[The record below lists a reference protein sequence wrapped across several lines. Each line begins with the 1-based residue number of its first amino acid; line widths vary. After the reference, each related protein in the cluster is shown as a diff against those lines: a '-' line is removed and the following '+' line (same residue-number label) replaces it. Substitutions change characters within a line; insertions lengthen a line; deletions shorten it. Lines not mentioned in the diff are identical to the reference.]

1 MNVDIVKNDSK
12 LAVGVGSALMD
23 ILLKES
29 DDFVTKTGAP
39 KGGMTLV
46 EADAIEGFISQSD
59 NDTEFVPGGSACNT
73 IIGIGKLSKKAKFI
87 GKRGNDQLGG
97 ELETALKEHNV
108 EPLLEITNTPT
119 GRVLSIITPDA
130 QRTMYTYLGAAAESS
145 PEEMLAEKF
154 KGAAVVHLEGY
165 LLFNKDLIFAA
176 LKAAKD
182 AGAIISLDLAAFTV
196 VEAARDILGEIVKD
210 YVDILLANE
219 DEAKAFTGIENEEE
233 SLKKLAENVE
243 IAVLKVGKR
252 GSSISYKGEITK
264 VGILGN
270 GDAVDTTGA
279 GDLWASGFLYGVI
292 NGLPIEKCGEIA
304 AACGYEVVQVVGAHI
319 PSEGWKRI
327 RDVVNK

>member
-1 MNVDIVKNDSK
+1 MNIDILKNDSK

-29 DDFVTKTGAP
+29 DDFVKNTGAA

-46 EADAIEGFISQSD
+46 EADDIEGFLAKS
-59 NDTEFVPGGSACNT
+59 NNETEFVPGGSACNT
-73 IIGIGKLSKKAKFI
+73 IIGLGKLCKKAKFI
-87 GKRGNDQLGG
+87 GKRGNDQLGND
-97 ELETALKEHNV
+97 LDVALQEHNV

-130 QRTMYTYLGAAAESS
+130 QRTMFTYLGAAAESA

-154 KGAAVVHLEGY
+154 KDAAIVHLEGY

-176 LKAAKD
+176 LKAAKE

-196 VEAARDILGEIVKD
+196 VEAAKDILDEIVRD

-233 SLKKLAENVE
+233 SLKKLSENVE

-252 GSSISYKGEITK
+252 GSYISYKNEVTK
-264 VGILGN
+264 VGILGDGN
-270 GDAVDTTGA
+270 AIDTTGA
-279 GDLWASGFLYGVI
+279 GDLWASGFLYGVL
-292 NGLPIEKCGEIA
+292 NGLSVEKCGEIA
-304 AACGYEVVQVVGAHI
+304 SACGYEVVQVIGAHI
-319 PSEGWKRI
+319 PSAGWARI
-327 RDVVNK
+327 RKIAN